1 MLKAIR
7 RLLACRGFRVDTYER
22 GAELLTTLEG
32 SPRPDCLVLDLHMPE
47 MNGFDVLEAMRTRQ
61 IPVPV
66 IVVTGHDEPGM
77 EERSRML
84 GAVGY
89 LKKPVDRDDLL
100 AAIGAAV
107 PSHTEGDGAGRQQG
121 RPGDSG
127 LAEGPRDE

>member
-1 MLKAIR
+1 MLKALR
-7 RLLACRGFRVDTYER
+7 RLLCSRGFRVDTYLR
-22 GAELLTTLEG
+22 GADLLAAIER

-47 MNGFDVLEAMRTRQ
+47 MSGFDVLEAMRTRQ

-66 IVVTGHDEPGM
+66 IVVTGHDGPGM

-100 AAIGAAV
+100 CAIAAAT
-107 PSHTEGDGAGRQQG
+107 SSAG
-121 RPGDSG
+121 SG
-127 LAEGPRDE
+127 

>member
-1 MLKAIR
+1 MRTPAPTVAVLDDEPEMLKAIR

-47 MNGFDVLEAMRTRQ
+47 MSGFDVLEAMRTRQ

-66 IVVTGHDEPGM
+66 IVVTGHDGPGM

-100 AAIGAAV
+100 SAIAAAT
-107 PSHTEGDGAGRQQG
+107 SSAG
-121 RPGDSG
+121 SG
-127 LAEGPRDE
+127 

>member
-1 MLKAIR
+1 MRTPVPTVAVLDDEPEMLKAIR

-22 GAELLTTLEG
+22 GADVLAALEC

-47 MNGFDVLEAMRTRQ
+47 MTGFEVLETLRTRQ
-61 IPVPV
+61 VPVPV
-66 IVVTGHDEPGM
+66 IVITGHDAPGM

-100 AAIGAAV
+100 SAIAAAT
-107 PSHTEGDGAGRQQG
+107 SSAGG
-121 RPGDSG
+121 
-127 LAEGPRDE
+127 